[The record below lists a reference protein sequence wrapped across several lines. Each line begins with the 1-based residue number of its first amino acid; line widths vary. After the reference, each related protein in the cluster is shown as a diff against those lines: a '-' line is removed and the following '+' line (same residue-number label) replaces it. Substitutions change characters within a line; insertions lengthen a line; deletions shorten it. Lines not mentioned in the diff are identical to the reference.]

1 MYLNLNEDRL
11 KQQNAFETAREIT
24 QQPSTWLKSVKI
36 IQTLKPQIKAFLAQ
50 AALDGEFDV
59 VFLGAGTSE
68 YVGNVLALALNPS
81 HNFTLRSVSSTE
93 MVMTPRSYI
102 NPNKHTVFISFGRS
116 GNSPES
122 LGAVQA
128 VEAVCSKSHHVF
140 ITCNKNGKL
149 AQLVS
154 SMDNA
159 LAIVLPDETHDL
171 GFAMTSSFTSM
182 LLSAYLVLNLDQLD
196 DKVQLVDVLSANV
209 ASQLT
214 SIATSVQSIIDAY
227 DFKRIIYLG
236 SHLMRAYTQESA
248 LKVLEL
254 TAGKIPTMYESPMGF
269 RHGPK
274 SFIDETALI
283 VVYLND
289 EPLIRKYELD
299 LIAELQR
306 QQKGYKILLVSHQP
320 VDLKTDYAIML
331 PYDAK
336 LPMVLV
342 GLEMMMVAHCIGF
355 LKSFSM
361 GLTTDNPC
369 PTGEIN
375 RVVTGVTLYPVKE

>member
-1 MYLNLNEDRL
+1 
-11 KQQNAFETAREIT
+11 
-24 QQPSTWLKSVKI
+24 
-36 IQTLKPQIKAFLAQ
+36 
-50 AALDGEFDV
+50 
-59 VFLGAGTSE
+59 
-68 YVGNVLALALNPS
+68 
-81 HNFTLRSVSSTE
+81 
-93 MVMTPRSYI
+93 
-102 NPNKHTVFISFGRS
+102 
-116 GNSPES
+116 
-122 LGAVQA
+122 
-128 VEAVCSKSHHVF
+128 
-140 ITCNKNGKL
+140 
-149 AQLVS
+149 
-154 SMDNA
+154 
-159 LAIVLPDETHDL
+159 
-171 GFAMTSSFTSM
+171 M

-196 DKVQLVDVLSANV
+196 DKAPLVDVLSANV
-209 ASQLT
+209 ESQLT
-214 SIATSVQSIIDAY
+214 SIATTVQSIIDTY

-236 SHLMRAYTQESA
+236 SHMMRTYTQESA

-254 TAGKIPTMYESPMGF
+254 TAGRIPTMYESPMGF

-320 VDLKTDYAIML
+320 VDLKTDYAITL

-355 LKSFSM
+355 L
-361 GLTTDNPC
+361 
-369 PTGEIN
+369 E
-375 RVVTGVTLYPVKE
+375 VV